1 MDFENMTD
9 EEIIFQI
16 REDNHEAMD
25 YLLDKYRNM
34 VKRESREVYLIGAD
48 SEDLV
53 QEGMIGLFKAVRDYS
68 DNKGCSFRTF
78 ALLCVKRQICTAVT
92 TSNRKK
98 HYPLNTYISI
108 YSQDKEEVS
117 LLDMLAAQE
126 YSNPESNMLLQ
137 EKLGGI
143 LEKIETALSRYERQ
157 VLELYLD
164 GHAYGKIAEQLGK
177 SEKSVDNAIQRIR
190 KKLSAE

>member
-1 MDFENMTD
+1 MNFENMTD

-92 TSNRKK
+92 SSNRKK

-164 GHAYGKIAEQLGK
+164 GQAYGKIAEQLGK

>member
-9 EEIIFQI
+9 EAIIFQI

-92 TSNRKK
+92 SSNRKK

-164 GHAYGKIAEQLGK
+164 GQAYGKIAEQLGK

>member
-164 GHAYGKIAEQLGK
+164 GQAYGKIAEQLGK